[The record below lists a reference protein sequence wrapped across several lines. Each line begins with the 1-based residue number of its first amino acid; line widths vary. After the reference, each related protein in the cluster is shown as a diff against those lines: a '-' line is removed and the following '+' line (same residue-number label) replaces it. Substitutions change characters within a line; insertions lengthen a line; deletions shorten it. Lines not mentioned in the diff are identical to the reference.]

1 MRGCSCSGDQ
11 PRIGRIRLP
20 RITSSV
26 FTLSVAAAP
35 GLIPALRVVLKNL
48 VRTVAIG
55 FGNENASAV
64 INKALE
70 KKLGLK
76 LEPVEGD
83 GRGELNIRSDLHS
96 IESDRAL
103 IKPSNLP
110 NGDAQKGQKGPG

>member
-1 MRGCSCSGDQ
+1 
-11 PRIGRIRLP
+11 
-20 RITSSV
+20 V

-64 INKALE
+64 IKRWK
-70 KKLGLK
+70 KKLGLN
-76 LEPVEGD
+76 LEHVEGD

-103 IKPSNLP
+103 ITSCPMRNYSRSSTN
-110 NGDAQKGQKGPG
+110 

>member
-1 MRGCSCSGDQ
+1 
-11 PRIGRIRLP
+11 
-20 RITSSV
+20 V

-35 GLIPALRVVLKNL
+35 GLIPALRAVLKNL
-48 VRTVAIG
+48 VRTIAIG

-64 INKALE
+64 IKALK

-76 LEPVEGD
+76 LEHVEWD

-103 IKPSNLP
+103 LKPFNLP

>member
-1 MRGCSCSGDQ
+1 MWGCSCSDDQ
-11 PRIGRIRLP
+11 PRIGRIRSP

-35 GLIPALRVVLKNL
+35 GLIPALRAALKNL

-70 KKLGLK
+70 KEAG
-76 LEPVEGD
+76 
-83 GRGELNIRSDLHS
+83 
-96 IESDRAL
+96 IEVRAR
-103 IKPSNLP
+103 
-110 NGDAQKGQKGPG
+110 